1 MIIYCMSV
9 RISKEFTAKPKM
21 CIVATM
27 SIVDRIQESR
37 KTDSQLSR
45 EVGVAVPVV
54 WRWRRGFNLPSL
66 NNVGALALA
75 LDCGVRDLLPES
87 KT

>member
-1 MIIYCMSV
+1 MNI
-9 RISKEFTAKPKM
+9 P
-21 CIVATM
+21 
-27 SIVDRIQESR
+27 DRIRDSK
-37 KTDSQLSR
+37 KTDLQLSR

-54 WRWRRGFNLPSL
+54 WRWRRGLHLPSL

-87 KT
+87 KA